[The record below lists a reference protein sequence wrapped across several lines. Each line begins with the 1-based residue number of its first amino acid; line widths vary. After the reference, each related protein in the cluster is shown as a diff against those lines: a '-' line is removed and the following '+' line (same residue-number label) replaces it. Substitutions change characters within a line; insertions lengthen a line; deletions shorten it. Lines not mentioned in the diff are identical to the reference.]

1 MASWWFQ
8 PTPTLLANISQWE
21 GLSHI
26 SWKITNDW
34 NHQPNGYWTFTELTP
49 QDTGKITSQC
59 PYQKCWLRVHH
70 MFRHTQVDPNRMHIY
85 IYIGINMG
93 INSHIPE
100 YSKKHLLTLA
110 NHGLRRCH
118 HGCLDERLTGDVRKN
133 DNRLTTWVVWLNEWF
148 HMHGHSMDIYIYI
161 WIYMN
166 VYIYTYLWMMFLSIN
181 NSP

>member
-1 MASWWFQ
+1 MIETTNQMA
-8 PTPTLLANISQWE
+8 I
-21 GLSHI
+21 GLSQNLRLKTLAKSQVSVPI
-26 SWKITNDW
+26 KSVGS
-34 NHQPNGYWTFTELTP
+34 GYTTCSDIPKSIQIEC
-49 QDTGKITSQC
+49 I
-59 PYQKCWLRVHH
+59 Y
-70 MFRHTQVDPNRMHIY
+70 IY

-161 WIYMN
+161 WIYI
-166 VYIYTYLWMMFLSIN
+166 YIYECIYIYIYISMNDAPFHKQ
-181 NSP
+181 